1 MSPEEFNAAHPVGT
15 PVVAYPGVRPDDPA
29 AEAFGVTRIVT
40 RTRTEAW
47 SAHGTPVVMVN
58 DHGAWIAL
66 THIDVIDLYASTRG
80 EPGGAA

>member
-15 PVVAYPGVRPDDPA
+15 PEVAYPGVRPEDDPK
-29 AEAFGVTRIVT
+29 TRRIVT

-47 SAHGTPVVMVN
+47 SAHGNPVAMV
-58 DHGAWIAL
+58 DGHGAWISL